1 MKFKRILLITLLLA
15 ILTIG
20 AVSATQHNSTDEILS
35 VEQNDEISI
44 IENNTE
50 VISVNENNTEILSE
64 ENNNTVISVSANDN
78 EVLSAENNNTVIS
91 VSAND
96 SEILSAENH
105 NTIISV
111 SNDEDLTSYSP
122 FAIEPQMT
130 EHKTQYKTLY
140 LGKEKFLKK
149 YKNMALYG
157 YKKPSKKNKKAWKKH
172 IAYQKAFKKQFKKFK
187 KTATKV
193 LKKAVAN
200 HWHAYG
206 NMYYKI
212 RYSGKYV
219 YLKFYWDCYRTYNY
233 NPLLNKGWWD

>member
-78 EVLSAENNNTVIS
+78 EVLSEENNTTVIS

-96 SEILSAENH
+96 SEVLSAENH

-140 LGKEKFLKK
+140 VGQAKFLKK
-149 YKNMALYG
+149 YKNMING
-157 YKKPSKKNKKAWKKH
+157 YKIPSKKNKKAWKKH
-172 IAYQKAFKKQFKKFK
+172 IAFVKASIKQYKKVMKTSKK
-187 KTATKV
+187 V
-193 LKKAVAN
+193 IKKAAAN

-206 NMYYKI
+206 NSYYKI
-212 RYSGKYV
+212 KYSGKYV

>member
-50 VISVNENNTEILSE
+50 VISVNENNTEILS
-64 ENNNTVISVSANDN
+64 
-78 EVLSAENNNTVIS
+78 AENNNTVIS

-96 SEILSAENH
+96 SEVLSAENH

-140 LGKEKFLKK
+140 VGQAKFLKK
-149 YKNMALYG
+149 YKNMING
-157 YKKPSKKNKKAWKKH
+157 YKIPSKKNKKAWKKH
-172 IAYQKAFKKQFKKFK
+172 IAFVKASIKQYKKVMKTSKK
-187 KTATKV
+187 V
-193 LKKAVAN
+193 IKKAAAN

-206 NMYYKI
+206 NSYYKI
-212 RYSGKYV
+212 KYSGKYV